1 MAKLPSSTQQAL
13 QKLEDQLTCAVCL
26 EPYTNPKLLQC
37 FHVFCE
43 NCLKRLA
50 RQTPQGQV
58 VECPNCRHPTSL
70 PQNGVP
76 GLRGAFLVHHL
87 FDIQDT
93 LKKVSTPAK
102 SQCNKCKKRESS
114 CYCRTCGFICERCKD
129 VHSEWEEFSSHEII
143 SLDQLTGD
151 VTNLVPPVKTVLQ
164 CTKHTDKQQ
173 DLFCETCEE
182 MICQHCIVRI
192 HRDHKYDLATDVF
205 PKHKNVIVASLQPVE
220 QQLASV
226 NKALEGLDTRCS
238 QITDQRQTM
247 ETDIK
252 RNIRQFHEALEA
264 RQDELITQLDQITQQ
279 KVKSLAAQRDQ
290 LELVATRLKSCR
302 DFVQESLRTGSQ
314 GEILAS
320 KKTVVQQIKEMTA
333 DFKPESLV
341 PEQKANTVF
350 THSQKELTRA
360 CQQFGKVFACPACPN
375 KCHAEGKG
383 LHIAVLGETAMATVH
398 LVDQEG
404 KECPYPVEVIC
415 ELVSRD
421 GSSLV
426 RGEVKKVE
434 ENKYEISYR
443 PQCSGQHQLHIR
455 VEDANIGRSPFT
467 ISAFTTTPTNTISG
481 LTLPCGVA
489 VNDREQIIVIDN
501 TNCSVSIFNANG
513 GKVKSF
519 GSSGS
524 GPGRM
529 KYPSGVAL
537 TATGDILVCDQI
549 NHRFQLFSAEG
560 KTVKCVGTRGR
571 GHLQFQ
577 NPLYIAI
584 HPDSRMVYVTEGNN
598 HRVHVLNADLT
609 FSSTFGSKGS
619 GNGQFNGPY
628 GICFDSTGNVYVAEP
643 DNHRVQV
650 FTAKGEY
657 VRQFGKKGGDKGELN
672 QPVGIAIDSSD
683 IVYVSERGN
692 HRISLFTRDGHFL
705 QSFGTLGEGPGQFNS
720 PTDIAI
726 GKDGKIYITDSGNG
740 RIEVF

>member
-26 EPYTNPKLLQC
+26 EPYTDPKLLQC

-93 LKKVSTPAK
+93 LKKVSAPAK
-102 SQCNKCKKRESS
+102 TQCNKCKKRESS

-129 VHSEWEEFSSHEII
+129 FHSDWEEFSSHEII

-164 CTKHTDKQQ
+164 CSKHPVKET

-182 MICQHCIVRI
+182 MICQHCIVRV
-192 HRDHKYDLATDVF
+192 HRDHQYDLATDAF
-205 PKHKNVIVASLQPVE
+205 SKHKNVIVASLQPVE
-220 QQLASV
+220 KQLASV

-252 RNIRQFHEALEA
+252 RNIRQIYEALEA
-264 RQDELITQLDQITQQ
+264 RQDELITQLDQMTRQ
-279 KVKSLAAQRDQ
+279 KMKSLAAQRDQ

-320 KKTVVQQIKEMTA
+320 KKTVVQQVNEITA

-341 PEQKANTVF
+341 PEQKANMLF
-350 THSQKELTRA
+350 THNQKELTQV

-383 LHIAVLGETAMATVH
+383 LHIAVLGETATATVH

-404 KECPYPVEVIC
+404 RECWDPVDVTC

-421 GSSLV
+421 GSSQV

-434 ENKYEISYR
+434 ESKYEISYR
-443 PQCSGQHQLHIR
+443 PQRSGQHLLHIR
-455 VEDANIGRSPFT
+455 VEDVNIAGSPFT

-481 LTLPCGVA
+481 LPQPWGVA
-489 VNDREQIIVIDN
+489 VNERGQIIVTDY
-501 TNCSVSIFNANG
+501 TECSVSIFNANG
-513 GKVKSF
+513 EKVKSF
-519 GSSGS
+519 GSKGL
-524 GPGRM
+524 GRGQM
-529 KYPSGVAL
+529 INLAGMAL
-537 TATGDILVCDQI
+537 TATGDILVCDQANNRI
-549 NHRFQLFSAEG
+549 HLFSAEG
-560 KTVKCVGTRGR
+560 KTVKCVGTKGS
-571 GHLQFQ
+571 GHLQFLY
-577 NPLYIAI
+577 PLYIAV
-584 HPDSRMVYVTEGNN
+584 HPHSNMVYVAEISN
-598 HRVHVLNADLT
+598 HRVQILDADLT

-619 GNGQFNGPY
+619 GNGQLNYPY
-628 GICFDSTGNVYVAEP
+628 GICFDSTGNVYVAER

-650 FTAKGEY
+650 FTARGEY
-657 VRQFGKKGGDKGELN
+657 VRQFGKKGDGEGELHK
-672 QPVGIAIDSSD
+672 PVGIAIDSSD
-683 IVYVSERGN
+683 IVYVSECM
-692 HRISLFTRDGHFL
+692 
-705 QSFGTLGEGPGQFNS
+705 GQPS
-720 PTDIAI
+720 
-726 GKDGKIYITDSGNG
+726 YITLHWRRTLSEIIRHTG
-740 RIEVF
+740 RRTRTVQLAHRYSHRQRWEDLHHG